1 MIKKISS
8 VLSSLLLVI
17 ILSSGMCGDEKQ
29 RGNISSA
36 NEIYTCLPCGNGCD
50 TLVHKEPRGCEHCH
64 MELVKKSTITHAV
77 VLPENLCS
85 YITKTGIEN
94 IILLDVRTPEEFN
107 GTAPDKFGRL
117 KNAIN
122 IPVQD
127 LKERIKE
134 LDGYKGKQIIVY
146 CSHSHRSPQASYMLT
161 QNGFK
166 QVTNMSGGMSVWK
179 EKVKEA
185 CSDIIFVK
193 Q

>member
-50 TLVHKEPRGCEHCH
+50 TLVHKEPGVCAHCH

-179 EKVKEA
+179 EKVKET

>member
-50 TLVHKEPRGCEHCH
+50 TLVHKEPGVCEHCH

-179 EKVKEA
+179 EKVKET

>member
-50 TLVHKEPRGCEHCH
+50 TLVHKEPGVCAHCH